1 MNSARPVQVPEVR
14 PTSAARPASAWP
26 VSLLPAGFGVFPVD
40 AAQPEMLDVPSLVT
54 FYRQYGFVLLRG
66 LLPVDLVD
74 RIEAECTR
82 AQRAVLEGTVPERYG
97 STQYL
102 DARFVEAAAPDGSPA
117 GSAGSPAGSEPYVN
131 YVEHV
136 EELSPAVRTAASHP
150 LLVTALRAL
159 LDGEIWTL
167 GDAGSGVIYQ
177 DARPGRESGYTR
189 IGWHSDWQAMP
200 SLDVWPGAAFT
211 IHVDETSP
219 ANGFLRVVPGSHRWA
234 TPPPYRNINNAPV
247 PADARPAGG
256 HTDTPPPFP
265 MPLGFEKVPG
275 EMALYADR
283 GDVLL
288 HDAYLWHAAA
298 RATDDTTLRRHVR
311 AGYYAGDR
319 ASYREQ
325 FVKNAAR

>member
-1 MNSARPVQVPEVR
+1 M
-14 PTSAARPASAWP
+14 
-26 VSLLPAGFGVFPVD
+26 D
-40 AAQPEMLDVPSLVT
+40 ATQPDPLDVPGLLD
-54 FYRQYGFVLLRG
+54 FYRRYGFVVLRG
-66 LLPVDLVD
+66 LLPAATVDQ
-74 RIEAECTR
+74 IEAECTR
-82 AQRAVLEGTVPERYG
+82 AQRAVLEGTVPQRYG

-102 DARFVEAAAPDGSPA
+102 DARFADAAATVPA
-117 GSAGSPAGSEPYVN
+117 AEVEPAGSEPYVN

-136 EELSPAVRTAASHP
+136 EELSPAVRTVASHP
-150 LLVTALRAL
+150 LLVTALRRL
-159 LDGEIWTL
+159 LGGEIWTL

-247 PADARPAGG
+247 PVDARPAGG

-275 EMALYADR
+275 EIALYADR